1 MTINRVD
8 RRTVEM
14 LLADAMEALAP
25 VADKHGI
32 VLERKHCT
40 YSPTEV
46 PVAFKFVIP
55 ERAEDGTAIDPKE
68 TEFRKYARRFG
79 LEPDD
84 YGKLFKTYNGVYR
97 ISGIKPR
104 GKKYNV
110 LGEHVDSGRTF
121 KFPAGAVVDGLKRE
135 QAET

>member
-1 MTINRVD
+1 MIKSINRS
-8 RRTVEM
+8 TVSQ
-14 LLADAMEALAP
+14 LLEEASEALAA

-40 YSPTEV
+40 YSETEV

-55 ERAEDGTAIDPKE
+55 ERAEDGTAISPKE

-84 YGKLFKTYNGVYR
+84 YGKLFKTYTGVFR
-97 ISGIKPR
+97 VSGIKPR
-104 GKKYNV
+104 SRKYPV
-110 LGEHVDSGRTF
+110 LGERVADGRVF
-121 KFPAGAVVDGLKRE
+121 KFQKQAVLDGLRKE
-135 QAET
+135 GA